1 METEFFTRPE
11 GTLAY
16 TDYGGD
22 GDLVLMV
29 PGMGALR
36 SEYRFLAPQLKDA
49 GYHAVAVDLRGH
61 GESSVPWSVYDVPS
75 VGNDILALI
84 DYLDSGPAHVI
95 ATSFSP
101 GAAVWAAVERP
112 SSIRSLVLIGAFVRN
127 VEVNPF
133 MKAAFWLMMN
143 NPWRVKTWI
152 MFYRTLYPK
161 QKPAD
166 FDTYLATLK
175 ENLSQPGRFAAN
187 KALGESSRGPSEER
201 MSQVNA
207 PVLVVMGTKDPDFPD
222 PVAEGELIADQTHG
236 RAAFIEGAGHYPQ
249 TEMPDKTVPIIL
261 DFLRETAAVPDT
273 SPLP

>member
-1 METEFFTRPE
+1 MATQFFIRPE

-22 GDLVLMV
+22 GELVLMV

-49 GYHAVAVDLRGH
+49 GYHPVAVDLRGH
-61 GESSVPWSVYDVPS
+61 GESSVPWPVYDVPS

-112 SSIRSLVLIGAFVRN
+112 SSVRSLVLIGAFVRD
-127 VEVNPF
+127 VQVNPF

-152 MFYRTLYPK
+152 MFYRTLYPS

-166 FDTYLATLK
+166 FEAYLAELK
-175 ENLSQPGRFAAN
+175 ANMAQAGRFAAN
-187 KALGESSRGPSEER
+187 KALGESSRDPSEER
-201 MSQVNA
+201 LPQVNV
-207 PVLVVMGTKDPDFPD
+207 PVLVIMGTKDPDFPD
-222 PVAEGELIADQTHG
+222 PVAEGQLIASRTNG
-236 RAAFIEGAGHYPQ
+236 RTAFIEGAGHYPQ
-249 TEMPDKTVPIIL
+249 TEMPGKTAPIIL
-261 DFLRETAAVPDT
+261 DFLRETTTVPET
-273 SPLP
+273 SPHP